1 MTEQHKQTTQ
11 DQIFDPGITHS
22 NASSSSQQIN
32 IQTDNN
38 NNILSNLTINNNT
51 ENPAF
56 SNQQFSVLGSTFTIA
71 TNNVCGL
78 SALTK
83 QQQLTTFME
92 YNKYDLLEVSETKLS
107 SQATQLIYKDNSDYT
122 VWWNCFDTNPTS
134 AGVGIIMYNSTAKYV

>member
-22 NASSSSQQIN
+22 NASSSSHQIN
-32 IQTDNN
+32 IEINN
-38 NNILSNLTINNNT
+38 DNNILKNHIINSNT
-51 ENPAF
+51 ENPTS

-83 QQQLTTFME
+83 QQQLTTYME
-92 YNKYDLLEVSETKLS
+92 QNKYDLLGLEVGTGF
-107 SQATQLIYKDNSDYT
+107 II
-122 VWWNCFDTNPTS
+122 TNRFYSHPK
-134 AGVGIIMYNSTAKYV
+134 N

>member
-22 NASSSSQQIN
+22 NASSSSHQIN
-32 IQTDNN
+32 IEIDNN
-38 NNILSNLTINNNT
+38 NNILTNHTINNNT
-51 ENPAF
+51 EDPTF

-83 QQQLTTFME
+83 QQQLTTYME
-92 YNKYDLLEVSETKLS
+92 HNKYDLLGQCWHL
-107 SQATQLIYKDNSDYT
+107 A
-122 VWWNCFDTNPTS
+122 VWP
-134 AGVGIIMYNSTAKYV
+134 I